1 MLQHSLGILTKPGTE
16 WRRLADLTETQ
27 RAIMLLYPMIWAVLP
42 AVAWYWG
49 TTHVGWSVG
58 NDGGT
63 IRLTDNSAT
72 LISFLFYAG
81 MVTCVA
87 VIGYFV
93 HWMSETYG
101 ADSSITKGILIVSIC
116 ATPLFIA
123 GAVGF
128 YPILWLDM
136 ILGVFALSWSTYLLY
151 TGIPVIMRIP
161 ETRGFLFASAVVGI
175 AFIIFICLLVATV
188 MLWEWGATPS
198 FTD

>member
-1 MLQHSLGILTKPGTE
+1 MLQHAFGILTKPSSE
-16 WRRLADLTETQ
+16 WNRLAELSENS
-27 RAIMLLYPMIWAVLP
+27 RAIMLLYPMLWAILP
-42 AVAWYWG
+42 AVAWYFG
-49 TTHVGWSVG
+49 TTQVGWTVGSGDSV
-58 NDGGT
+58 
-63 IRLTDNSAT
+63 IKLTEGSAK
-72 LISFLFYAG
+72 LISFLFYGG

-87 VIGYFV
+87 AIGYFI

-101 ADSSITKGILIVSIC
+101 AESSLTKGIMIASIC

-136 ILGVFALSWSTYLLY
+136 LVGVFAISWSTYLLF
-151 TGIPVIMRIP
+151 TGIPVVMRIP
-161 ETRGFLFASAVVGI
+161 ETRGLLFASAVIGVALVI
-175 AFIIFICLLVATV
+175 LICLMVGSV

>member
-1 MLQHSLGILTKPGTE
+1 
-16 WRRLADLTETQ
+16 
-27 RAIMLLYPMIWAVLP
+27 
-42 AVAWYWG
+42 
-49 TTHVGWSVG
+49 
-58 NDGGT
+58 
-63 IRLTDNSAT
+63 
-72 LISFLFYAG
+72 
-81 MVTCVA
+81 VA

-188 MLWEWGATPS
+188 MLWEWGASPS

>member
-1 MLQHSLGILTKPGTE
+1 
-16 WRRLADLTETQ
+16 LTE
-27 RAIMLLYPMIWAVLP
+27 RSAFEIAI
-42 AVAWYWG
+42 
-49 TTHVGWSVG
+49 
-58 NDGGT
+58 
-63 IRLTDNSAT
+63 
-72 LISFLFYAG
+72 LFYLV
-81 MVTCVA
+81 MVSSVA
-87 VIGYFV
+87 IIGYFI

-188 MLWEWGATPS
+188 MLWEWGASPS